1 MRGKKG
7 NPKDITL
14 IVVYILSKELGISP
28 LEINQMPASLII
40 DLLEVHKVM
49 SELEAEELEKLEKKT
64 KTGVNK
70 GNFR

>member
-1 MRGKKG
+1 
-7 NPKDITL
+7 
-14 IVVYILSKELGISP
+14 
-28 LEINQMPASLII
+28 MPASLII